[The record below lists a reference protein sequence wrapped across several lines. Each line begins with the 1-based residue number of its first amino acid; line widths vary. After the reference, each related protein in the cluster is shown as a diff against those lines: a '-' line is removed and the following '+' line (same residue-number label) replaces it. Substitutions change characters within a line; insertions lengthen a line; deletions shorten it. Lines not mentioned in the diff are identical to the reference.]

1 MQEGEQGSTDLAPLL
16 RQMGNVLRS
25 RGVEWEDRWFVSDP
39 TPEEPAP
46 VETTRELPK
55 HPCGSTGSEQTW
67 MFTFNQGGSRTVPL
81 DHNAQK
87 LLCVM

>member
-46 VETTRELPK
+46 VETTRE
-55 HPCGSTGSEQTW
+55 
-67 MFTFNQGGSRTVPL
+67 
-81 DHNAQK
+81 
-87 LLCVM
+87 